1 MSFKGVELCKS
12 RVSKE
17 DKEFYEL
24 KNKAVEYYRANGVPQ
39 ELENVLNEMFSAKP
53 HDIYGYMA
61 NHFSRLSHTP
71 VISALVGREV
81 YDGRGEAALQV
92 DVYCIVRNEEK
103 LISNA
108 VVTGLD
114 GDGTEILNAVANGNQ
129 HRAFVEVALVWIRD
143 HLSSMVHGFNPTQQ
157 THLDKLLSD
166 FYMVRYLE
174 DQDAREKEQK
184 REEEEKN
191 EQTSDTATSP
201 PPPASGKD
209 KKKGEKGK
217 KGSAREKPLP
227 PPEKPEP
234 VLPGAMAVGALSL
247 AAAKSASSLIATPLY
262 KHILSLREPQDLTV
276 LMPRLLV
283 SMISCGKDS
292 AGKLNLLE
300 EVILLPSV
308 PHKAREIIEISR
320 DIQRE
325 IRRIVATTTGK
336 SGPTVTGVSE
346 GGAIQLGV
354 ERAEQA
360 LDLLMEA
367 CLNLG
372 LPIGT
377 ELRLAIN
384 CAAHLLFD
392 YSRGKYEVM
401 AGTQKSPDELVDM
414 LAGLISKYPA
424 IVALIDPLRKEDVE
438 QWQKLSSLTGQSCCL
453 IADAAFR
460 PCPHWKKA
468 KPLPPGVTWV
478 TLRHRSEMTLTD
490 LLHSVTERTEGETI
504 LAVNSDEIGDDSMI
518 DVAVGLGVTF
528 IKLGGLTGGG
538 RMNKYN
544 RLHKIEQELEE
555 QGILGIREVELPCES
570 SPEEEE
576 TQTQPET

>member
-1 MSFKGVELCKS
+1 
-12 RVSKE
+12 
-17 DKEFYEL
+17 
-24 KNKAVEYYRANGVPQ
+24 
-39 ELENVLNEMFSAKP
+39 
-53 HDIYGYMA
+53 
-61 NHFSRLSHTP
+61 
-71 VISALVGREV
+71 
-81 YDGRGEAALQV
+81 
-92 DVYCIVRNEEK
+92 
-103 LISNA
+103 
-108 VVTGLD
+108 
-114 GDGTEILNAVANGNQ
+114 
-129 HRAFVEVALVWIRD
+129 
-143 HLSSMVHGFNPTQQ
+143 
-157 THLDKLLSD
+157 
-166 FYMVRYLE
+166 MVRYLE

-234 VLPGAMAVGALSL
+234 VLPGAMA
-247 AAAKSASSLIATPLY
+247 
-262 KHILSLREPQDLTV
+262 DLTV

-308 PHKAREIIEISR
+308 PHKAGEIIEISR

-392 YSRGKYEVM
+392 Y
-401 AGTQKSPDELVDM
+401 
-414 LAGLISKYPA
+414 
-424 IVALIDPLRKEDVE
+424 DVE